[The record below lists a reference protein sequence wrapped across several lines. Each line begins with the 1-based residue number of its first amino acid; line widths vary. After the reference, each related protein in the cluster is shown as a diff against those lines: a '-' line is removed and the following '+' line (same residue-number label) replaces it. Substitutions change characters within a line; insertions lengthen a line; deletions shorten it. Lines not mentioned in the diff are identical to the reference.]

1 MLRKYIVFSCLICL
15 FKMINL
21 EDITWPH
28 GDMKKF
34 HSFAALVKYFSNTR
48 REILY
53 LQTTMYFLYIIFV
66 IHNIFG
72 DFPKILQNLSEG
84 QTNVCEHFPKISE
97 DRQILSKTSEEDPKM
112 FWSYTNKFMSSY
124 WTKMM
129 SKWYHV

>member
-1 MLRKYIVFSCLICL
+1 MLRKYIVFSSLICL

-28 GDMKKF
+28 GDMKNM
-34 HSFAALVKYFSNTR
+34 SLVRCTR
-48 REILY
+48 KIFFKHEKRN
-53 LQTTMYFLYIIFV
+53 FVSPNDHVFFYIIFV

-112 FWSYTNKFMSSY
+112 SWSYTNKFMSSY